1 MAKAVHVV
9 PHKKGWAAK
18 REGASRASVATSTQ
32 RDAIDAGR
40 RTAQR
45 EGLELV
51 IHGRDGRIRD
61 KDSHGHDPF
70 LRRGRPPR
78 RGRPDNPC

>member
-45 EGLELV
+45 EGVELV

-61 KDSHGHDPF
+61 KDSHGHDPC
-70 LRRGRPPR
+70 PPK
-78 RGRPDNPC
+78 G